1 MKHNLLQQEGNMSG
15 VLSKK
20 DIKILIM
27 QNPALVE
34 GYVDLE
40 QQLQPNGFDITLR
53 DVAMLQNMGQIGK
66 DNAQRQL
73 PDLAPLIFDNQ
84 GFMELIPGS
93 YIITYNEIV
102 HIPTNLMA
110 LARPRSSLLRCG
122 VNIGTAVWDAGYSG
136 RSQSLMLV
144 YNSKGFRVQKDA
156 RVAQLVFMTLTAETE
171 SYAGKYQNENI
182 NK

>member
-1 MKHNLLQQEGNMSG
+1 MSG
-15 VLSKK
+15 VLSKM
-20 DIKILIM
+20 DIRRMIQ
-27 QNPALVE
+27 QNPPLIE

-53 DVAMLQNMGQIGK
+53 DIAMLQNMGQIGV
-66 DNAQRQL
+66 DNAQRRL
-73 PDLAPLIFDNQ
+73 PELAPLIFDNQ
-84 GFMELIPGS
+84 GFMELMPAS

-144 YNSKGFRVQKDA
+144 YNAQGFRVQKNA
-156 RVAQLVFMTLTAETE
+156 RVAQLIFMPLTTETDGY
-171 SYAGKYQNENI
+171 SGKYQNENI
-182 NK
+182 K

>member
-1 MKHNLLQQEGNMSG
+1 MSG
-15 VLSKK
+15 VLSKM
-20 DIKILIM
+20 DIRRMIQ
-27 QNPALVE
+27 QNPPLIE

-53 DVAMLQNMGQIGK
+53 DIAMLQNMGQIGV
-66 DNAQRQL
+66 DNAQRRL
-73 PDLAPLIFDNQ
+73 PELAPLIFDNQ
-84 GFMELIPGS
+84 GFMELMPAS

-144 YNSKGFRVQKDA
+144 YNAQGFRVQKNA
-156 RVAQLVFMTLTAETE
+156 RVAQLIFMPLTTETDGY
-171 SYAGKYQNENI
+171 SGKYQNENI
-182 NK
+182 

>member
-1 MKHNLLQQEGNMSG
+1 M
-15 VLSKK
+15 
-20 DIKILIM
+20 
-27 QNPALVE
+27 VE
-34 GYVDLE
+34 GYIDLE

-53 DVAMLQNMGQIGK
+53 DIAMLQNMGQIGK

-73 PDLAPLIFDNQ
+73 PDLAPLTFDNQ
-84 GFMELIPGS
+84 GFMELMPGS
-93 YIITYNEIV
+93 YMITYNEIV

-144 YNSKGFRVQKDA
+144 YNPNGFRVQKDA
-156 RVAQLVFMTLTAETE
+156 RVAQLVFMTLTDETE
-171 SYAGKYQNENI
+171 SYCGKYQNENI
-182 NK
+182 K

>member
-1 MKHNLLQQEGNMSG
+1 MSG
-15 VLSKK
+15 VLSRK
-20 DIKILIM
+20 DIKRLIQ
-27 QNPALVE
+27 QNPPLIE

-53 DVAMLQNMGQIGK
+53 DIAMLQSMGQIGA
-66 DNAQRQL
+66 DNGQRQL

-84 GFMELIPGS
+84 GFMELMPGG
-93 YIITYNEIV
+93 YVITYNEIV

-144 YNSKGFRVQKDA
+144 YNSQGFRVQKNA
-156 RVAQLVFMTLTAETE
+156 RVAQLIFLPLTTATDGY
-171 SYAGKYQNENI
+171 SGKYQNENI
-182 NK
+182 K

>member
-1 MKHNLLQQEGNMSG
+1 MSG

-53 DVAMLQNMGQIGK
+53 DIAALQTRGQIGV

-73 PDLAPLIFDNQ
+73 PDLVPLVFDGG
-84 GFMELIPGS
+84 GFIELAAGI
-93 YIITYNEIV
+93 YMITYNEIV

-136 RSQSLMLV
+136 RSQSLMQV
-144 YNSKGFRVQKDA
+144 YNVNGFRVQKNA
-156 RVAQLVFMTLTAETE
+156 RVAQLVFMTLSAETE
-171 SYAGKYQNENI
+171 GYNGKYQNENL
-182 NK
+182 K

>member
-1 MKHNLLQQEGNMSG
+1 MSG
-15 VLSKK
+15 VLSRK
-20 DIKILIM
+20 DIRRLIL
-27 QNPALVE
+27 QTPSLVE
-34 GYVDLE
+34 GYIDLE

-53 DVAMLQNMGQIGK
+53 DVAMLQNMGQIAT
-66 DNAQRQL
+66 DNRQRQL

-84 GFMELIPGS
+84 GFMELMPGS

-122 VNIGTAVWDAGYSG
+122 VSIGTAVWDAGYSG

-144 YNSKGFRVQKDA
+144 YNSYGFRVQQNA

-171 SYAGKYQNENI
+171 SYSGKYQNENMG
-182 NK
+182 